1 MSTDQALSP
10 VDEFKRDSNYL
21 RGEIAQE
28 FVDGTDHFGK
38 SSIQLM
44 KHFGIYQQD
53 DRDARAKNR
62 AAGGGKSYM
71 FMIRTRIPGGVLT
84 AEQMLVEL
92 DLCDSVGNETL
103 RITSRQALQHHGV
116 MKDDLPTLAKQL
128 RQVGLSTLGACGD
141 VNRNVMCCPAPLY
154 GDSVRREMQETASKL
169 ADHLEPKTAAYREI
183 FLQDP
188 ETGEKEKIASGEV
201 IEPLYGQQYLPRKF
215 KMGMALPED
224 NCIDVYTQDLGM
236 ICVHED
242 GKILGYNILV
252 GGGMGRTPSAD
263 KTFPALGQRMTFVT
277 PDQLIPVIEA
287 VIKVQRDFGN
297 RQDRKVA
304 RMKYLIHNW
313 GLEKFK
319 AKVEEYYGSALP
331 EPHPAD
337 VHGFDDHKG
346 WHEQGDGK
354 WFYGLNVE
362 NGRIKDD
369 ETIELKTAIRK
380 ICNQFS
386 PGIRLT
392 SHQDIMFCDIAAEN
406 KQVVID
412 ILKEHK
418 VPLTEEISTVR
429 RWSIA
434 CVAWPTCGLSIT
446 ESERAL
452 PGVIDGLEGELA
464 KLGLDSEKFTV
475 RMTGCPNGC
484 ARPYNSD
491 VGLVGRAKEKYTMFL
506 GGRLLGNRLNFIY
519 KDMVPADQVVP
530 ELTKV
535 FGFYKTAREEGES
548 FGDFCHRQGKEA
560 IEAAVGD

>member
-28 FVDGTDHFGK
+28 FVDGSDHFGK

-44 KHFGIYQQD
+44 KHFGVYQQD
-53 DRDARAKNR
+53 DRDMRSANR
-62 AAGGGKSYM
+62 AAGGGKSYI
-71 FMIRTRIPGGVLT
+71 FMIRTRIPAGVLT

-92 DLCDSVGNETL
+92 DLCDELGNETL
-103 RITSRQALQHHGV
+103 RITSRQGLQHHGV
-116 MKDDLPTLAKQL
+116 MKEGLQPLAQKL
-128 RQVGLSTLGACGD
+128 KQVGLSTLGACGD
-141 VNRNVMCCPAPLY
+141 VNRNVMCCPAPLF
-154 GDSVRREMQETASKL
+154 GDSVRRQMQETASQL
-169 ADHLEPKTAAYREI
+169 ADHFAPKTGAYREI

-188 ETGEKEKIASGEV
+188 ETGEKEKIATGEV
-201 IEPLYGQQYLPRKF
+201 VEPLYGKQYLPRKF

-224 NCIDVYTQDLGM
+224 NCIDVYTHDLGM
-236 ICVHED
+236 ICVHEN
-242 GKILGYNILV
+242 GEILGYNILV
-252 GGGMGRTPSAD
+252 GGGQGRTPSAD
-263 KTFPALGQRMTFVT
+263 KTFPALGQRLTFVT
-277 PDQLIPVIEA
+277 PDQLIPAIEA
-287 VIKVQRDFGN
+287 VVKVQRDFGN
-297 RQDRKVA
+297 REDRKVA

-319 AKVEEYYGSALP
+319 AKVEEYYGSSLP

-346 WHEQGDGK
+346 WCAQGDGK

-369 ETIELKTAIRK
+369 ETMQLKTAIRK
-380 ICNQFS
+380 ICRQFN

-392 SHQDIMFCDIAAEN
+392 SHQDIIFSDINEADKEALIE
-406 KQVVID
+406 
-412 ILKEHK
+412 ILKSHQ
-418 VPLTEEISTVR
+418 VPLTEDISNVR
-429 RWSIA
+429 RWSMA

-452 PGVIDGLEGELA
+452 PGIIDGLEAELA
-464 KLGLDSEKFTV
+464 KLGLAAEEFTV

-491 VGLVGRAKEKYTMFL
+491 VGLVGRAKEKYTVFL
-506 GGRLLGNRLNFIY
+506 GGRLLGNRLSFLY
-519 KDMVPADQVVP
+519 KDMVPADDVTP
-530 ELTKV
+530 ELAKV
-535 FGFYKTAREEGES
+535 FAFFKAAREEGES

-560 IEAAVGD
+560 IEAAVSQ